1 MSSLLRALARD
12 DRGVALVEFA
22 LVMPVLL
29 LLLVGTLDIA
39 RAVNAYVVVNSAS
52 REGVRVAALAPGS
65 SYDEIVAAVRARS
78 APLDEQAVQVTVA
91 YYNETAKRWTQ
102 CADARCGTWP
112 APALASPTPMR
123 VRVDVAYP
131 WNAVTWMAGQFFA
144 GGTGS
149 QTFASTSTGEARR

>member
-1 MSSLLRALARD
+1 MTSLLRSLARD

-29 LLLVGTLDIA
+29 LLLVGTLDVA
-39 RAVNAYVVVNSAS
+39 RAANAYVVVNSAS

-65 SYDEIVAAVRARS
+65 SYAKIRDAVRERS
-78 APLDEQAVQVTVA
+78 APLDDQAVLVTVA
-91 YYNETAKRWTQ
+91 YQDEDGRWIECVSTT
-102 CADARCGTWP
+102 CATWP
-112 APALASPTPMR
+112 RTMATPPKPMR